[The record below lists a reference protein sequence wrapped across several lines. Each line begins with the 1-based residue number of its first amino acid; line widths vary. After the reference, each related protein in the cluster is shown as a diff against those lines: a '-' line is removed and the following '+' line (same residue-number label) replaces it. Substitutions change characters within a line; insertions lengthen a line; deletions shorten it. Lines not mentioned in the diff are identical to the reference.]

1 MVAQTRTIEANA
13 RQSKNGWLSGEFDPT
28 VAPGLAG
35 EKSMVYRQKTALGQ
49 SPGLWQKLDG
59 AATAWA
65 NISPFVFVIGTST
78 APILA
83 TAGTTI
89 PFTSTAAF
97 NAMWLAGNGASQ
109 DMTATLPQIA
119 AGAYNG
125 QMLVLVGANSA
136 SPNSVLVG
144 GAAVGRGIKT
154 NGNGIIEID
163 AEQAVWMMWDQ
174 QNTWWKCLN
183 RLS

>member
-1 MVAQTRTIEANA
+1 MVAQTRTIESNA

-35 EKSMVYRQKTALGQ
+35 EKSMVYRQKTAVGNP
-49 SPGLWQKLDG
+49 PGLFQKLDG

-65 NISPFVFVIGTST
+65 NISALPVVIGTST
-78 APILA
+78 APILV

-89 PFTSTAAF
+89 PFTSTAPF
-97 NAMWLAGNGASQ
+97 NLMWVAGNGAPQ

-119 AGAYNG
+119 PGAYNG
-125 QMLVLVGANSA
+125 QMLILAGGNSA
-136 SPNSVLVG
+136 SPNSVTVG
-144 GAAVGRGIKT
+144 GAAVGRGVKT
-154 NGNGIIEID
+154 NGNGDIEID
-163 AEQAVWMMWDQ
+163 AEQAVWFTWDQ
-174 QNTWWKCLN
+174 QNLWWKALN